1 MGNFFTLLQSIMKS
15 VVIVLATLAI
25 SASAF
30 APPSIRQT
38 TQTTELNGFF
48 DKKPAAE
55 AVATK
60 KKPSG
65 LGKKPLKKAAVKT
78 PVEKKPLF
86 SFGKAASSP
95 KTFNKKVVAKKAPV
109 KKTFGKKS
117 ATPAAAVKKPGF
129 FAKKAAAPAKTV
141 AAKKTIAKKAAPKKA
156 LPAKKVN
163 AKFFAKPKPA
173 AKKVVAKKAAPT
185 KKDAKKEDGF
195 QLRLPTFRFGKDK
208 KTVASAVFDMDLYN
222 FRTEKRN
229 DYGGRK
235 TKNLKVGTLTAN
247 SYVPNGMTQREYT
260 KMRFDEKAKKD
271 ANYQRN
277 VKKAGIFTDYTDFY
291 LKRGTDVKDDW
302 YGVTNGHDM
311 AKTKYDWSGGASG
324 TLKTKQFATEAKS
337 KVKGKK

>member
-1 MGNFFTLLQSIMKS
+1 MGKGA
-15 VVIVLATLAI
+15 AT
-25 SASAF
+25 
-30 APPSIRQT
+30 
-38 TQTTELNGFF
+38 
-48 DKKPAAE
+48 
-55 AVATK
+55 
-60 KKPSG
+60 
-65 LGKKPLKKAAVKT
+65 T

-109 KKTFGKKS
+109 KKTF
-117 ATPAAAVKKPGF
+117 V
-129 FAKKAAAPAKTV
+129 
-141 AAKKTIAKKAAPKKA
+141 KKAAPKKA

-235 TKNLKVGTLTAN
+235 TKNLKVGALSAN

-277 VKKAGIFTDYTDFY
+277 VKKAGIFMDYTDFY

-311 AKTKYDWSGGASG
+311 AKTKYDWSGGTG
-324 TLKTKQFATEAKS
+324 GLKTKQFATEAKS

>member
-1 MGNFFTLLQSIMKS
+1 MKS

-65 LGKKPLKKAAVKT
+65 LGKKPLKKSAVKT

-109 KKTFGKKS
+109 KKTFGKK
-117 ATPAAAVKKPGF
+117 AAAPAAPAKKPGF
-129 FAKKAAAPAKTV
+129 FAKKAAAPAKPV
-141 AAKKTIAKKAAPKKA
+141 AKKTFAKKAVPV
-156 LPAKKVN
+156 KKVD

-173 AKKVVAKKAAPT
+173 AKKVVAKKAAP
-185 KKDAKKEDGF
+185 AKKGAKEDF
-195 QLRLPTFRFGKDK
+195 QLRLPTFRFGKEK
-208 KTVASAVFDMDLYN
+208 KTVASAVFDMDLY
-222 FRTEKRN
+222 
-229 DYGGRK
+229 DYRVDPSNQYGSRK
-235 TKNLKVGTLTAN
+235 NKGLKLGTLSAK
-247 SYVPNGMTQREYT
+247 SYVPDGMTQREYT
-260 KMRFDEKAKKD
+260 KTRFDDKAKKD
-271 ANYQRN
+271 ASYQRN
-277 VKKAGIFTDYTDFY
+277 VAKQQVYTDFTAWY
-291 LKRGTDVKDDW
+291 TKRGTDKKADW
-302 YGVTNGHDM
+302 YSITNGHDM
-311 AKTKYDWSGGASG
+311 AKTKYDWSGGESGNEFASR
-324 TLKTKQFATEAKS
+324 KFTKEQ
-337 KVKGKK
+337 KKIKKK

>member
-1 MGNFFTLLQSIMKS
+1 MG
-15 VVIVLATLAI
+15 
-25 SASAF
+25 
-30 APPSIRQT
+30 
-38 TQTTELNGFF
+38 
-48 DKKPAAE
+48 KKPAAE

-60 KKPSG
+60 KG
-65 LGKKPLKKAAVKT
+65 AATT

-129 FAKKAAAPAKTV
+129 FAKKAAAPAKPV
-141 AAKKTIAKKAAPKKA
+141 AAKKTTAKKAAPKKA

-208 KTVASAVFDMDLYN
+208 KTVASAVFDM
-222 FRTEKRN
+222 
-229 DYGGRK
+229 
-235 TKNLKVGTLTAN
+235 
-247 SYVPNGMTQREYT
+247 
-260 KMRFDEKAKKD
+260 
-271 ANYQRN
+271 
-277 VKKAGIFTDYTDFY
+277 
-291 LKRGTDVKDDW
+291 
-302 YGVTNGHDM
+302 
-311 AKTKYDWSGGASG
+311 
-324 TLKTKQFATEAKS
+324 
-337 KVKGKK
+337 

>member
-1 MGNFFTLLQSIMKS
+1 MG
-15 VVIVLATLAI
+15 
-25 SASAF
+25 
-30 APPSIRQT
+30 
-38 TQTTELNGFF
+38 
-48 DKKPAAE
+48 
-55 AVATK
+55 ATK
-60 KKPSG
+60 KPSKQSAK
-65 LGKKPLKKAAVKT
+65 LKKPLKKGAATT

-129 FAKKAAAPAKTV
+129 FAKKAAAPAKPV

-185 KKDAKKEDGF
+185 KK
-195 QLRLPTFRFGKDK
+195 
-208 KTVASAVFDMDLYN
+208 
-222 FRTEKRN
+222 RN

-235 TKNLKVGTLTAN
+235 TKNLKVGALSAN

-277 VKKAGIFTDYTDFY
+277 VKKAGIFMDYTDFY

-311 AKTKYDWSGGASG
+311 AKTKYDWSGGTG
-324 TLKTKQFATEAKS
+324 GLKTKQFATEAKS

>member
-1 MGNFFTLLQSIMKS
+1 MGIMKS

-30 APPSIRQT
+30 APPSVRQT
-38 TQTTELNGFF
+38 AQTTELNGFF

-60 KKPSG
+60 KPSKQSAK
-65 LGKKPLKKAAVKT
+65 LKKPLKKGAATT
-78 PVEKKPLF
+78 PVE
-86 SFGKAASSP
+86 
-95 KTFNKKVVAKKAPV
+95 
-109 KKTFGKKS
+109 
-117 ATPAAAVKKPGF
+117 
-129 FAKKAAAPAKTV
+129 KKAAAPAKPV
-141 AAKKTIAKKAAPKKA
+141 AAKKTFVKKAAPKKA

-235 TKNLKVGTLTAN
+235 TKNLKVGALSAN

-277 VKKAGIFTDYTDFY
+277 VKKAGIFMDYTDFY

-311 AKTKYDWSGGASG
+311 AKTKYDWSGGTG
-324 TLKTKQFATEAKS
+324 GLKTKQFATEAKS

>member
-1 MGNFFTLLQSIMKS
+1 MG
-15 VVIVLATLAI
+15 
-25 SASAF
+25 
-30 APPSIRQT
+30 
-38 TQTTELNGFF
+38 
-48 DKKPAAE
+48 
-55 AVATK
+55 
-60 KKPSG
+60 
-65 LGKKPLKKAAVKT
+65 
-78 PVEKKPLF
+78 
-86 SFGKAASSP
+86 
-95 KTFNKKVVAKKAPV
+95 
-109 KKTFGKKS
+109 KTFGKKS

-129 FAKKAAAPAKTV
+129 FAKKAAAPAKPV

-156 LPAKKVN
+156 LP
-163 AKFFAKPKPA
+163 

-235 TKNLKVGTLTAN
+235 TKNLKVGALTAN

-271 ANYQRN
+271 ANYQRS
-277 VKKAGIFTDYTDFY
+277 VKKAGIFMDYTDFY

-311 AKTKYDWSGGASG
+311 AKTKYDWSGGTG
-324 TLKTKQFATEAKS
+324 GLKTKQFATEAKS